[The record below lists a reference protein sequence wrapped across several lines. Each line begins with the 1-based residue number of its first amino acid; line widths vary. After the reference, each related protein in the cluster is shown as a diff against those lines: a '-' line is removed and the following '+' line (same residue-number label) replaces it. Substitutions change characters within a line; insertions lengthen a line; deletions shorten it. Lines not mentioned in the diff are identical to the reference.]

1 MRMTYDDEAN
11 AFYLYLIGN
20 DAIDSFK
27 VERTVIAPTD
37 WGTFNLDFDANH
49 RLVGIEILFAEQS
62 LPLDLFSEFL
72 KPEAKISPTFAV
84 IHKNLTMTYE
94 EDVGAAYLYLAQNIE
109 TLKAAKTITAV
120 STDQGFINLDFDKD
134 HRLLGIEVI
143 GADALL
149 PPELTD
155 Q

>member
-37 WGTFNLDFDANH
+37 WGMFNLDFDDDY
-49 RLVGIEILFAEQS
+49 RLVGVEILFAAQS

-84 IHKNLTMTYE
+84 IHKNLTMTYD

-109 TLKAAKTITAV
+109 TLKAAKTITAI
-120 STDQGFINLDFDKD
+120 STDQGFINLDFDRD
-134 HRLLGIEVI
+134 QRLLGIEVI